1 MQQLIYFIR
10 KFRYFLLFILLET
23 VAFIFIIQHHS
34 FHKSKFINSANAIT
48 GGIYNTVSSV
58 NDFFYLKTENKR
70 LIEENTLL
78 KNLLNKSDLELNK
91 DNFKLNDSAKYGQKY
106 EYSYGKIINNNYT
119 NRNNTLTLNKGT
131 NQGVTSDLGVVN
143 SKGIIGVTKSTS
155 NNYATVL
162 SILNTKSMINVRLKN
177 SNHYGTL
184 IWNGKDYNVLQLI
197 DIPRQAQI
205 KTGDTI
211 ITGGKSAIFPE
222 GIKIGAVRNFKFENN
237 QYKNIDILLFNDM
250 SAIGYVQIVK
260 NLERI
265 EQKNLESNIL
275 NE

>member
-10 KFRYFLLFILLET
+10 KFRYFLLFILLEAI
-23 VAFIFIIQHHS
+23 AFIFIIQHHS

-48 GGIYNTVSSV
+48 GGVYNTVSSV
-58 NDFFYLKTENKR
+58 NNFLHLKTENQQ

-78 KNLLNKSDLELNK
+78 KNLLYKSSLEFNK
-91 DNFKLNDSAKYGQKY
+91 DNFKLVDSSKYGQKY
-106 EYSYGKIINNNYT
+106 EFSFGKIINNNYT
-119 NRNNTLTLNKGT
+119 NRDNVLTLNKGK
-131 NQGVTSDLGVVN
+131 NQGVTSDLGVIN
-143 SKGIIGVTKSTS
+143 SKGIVGVTKNTS
-155 NNYATVL
+155 NNYTTVL

-177 SNHYGTL
+177 SNHFGTL

-205 KTGDTI
+205 KVGDTI

-222 GIKIGAVRNFKFENN
+222 GIKIGAIRNFKFENN
-237 QYKNIDILLFNDM
+237 QYQNIDILLFNDM
-250 SAIGYVQIVK
+250 SAISYVQIIK
-260 NLERI
+260 NLERV
-265 EQKNLESNIL
+265 EQLNLESNTL

>member
-260 NLERI
+260 NLERV

>member
-1 MQQLIYFIR
+1 MQQIIYFIR

-34 FHKSKFINSANAIT
+34 YHKSKFVNSANSVT

-58 NDFFYLKTENKR
+58 NDFFLLKSENER
-70 LIEENTLL
+70 LIEENTQL
-78 KNLLNKSDLELNK
+78 KNLLNKRDI
-91 DNFKLNDSAKYGQKY
+91 NFNQTTFKVNDSAKFGQKY
-106 EYSYGKIINNNYT
+106 EYTVAKIINNNYT
-119 NRNNTLTLNKGT
+119 NRNNSLTINKGT
-131 NQGVTSDLGVVN
+131 NQGITSDLGVIN

-155 NNYATVL
+155 GNYTTVL
-162 SILNTKSMINVRLKN
+162 SILNNNSKINVRLKN
-177 SNHYGTL
+177 SNHFGTL
-184 IWNGKDYNVLQLI
+184 IWNGKDYNILQLI
-197 DIPRQAQI
+197 DMPRQAQI
-205 KTGDTI
+205 KIGDTI

-222 GIKIGAVRNFKFENN
+222 GITIGTVKDFNFENN
-237 QYKNIDILLFNDM
+237 QYQNINIKLFNDM

-265 EQKNLESNIL
+265 EQLNLENNTI

>member
-10 KFRYFLLFILLET
+10 KFRYFLLFILLE
-23 VAFIFIIQHHS
+23 VIAFIFIIQHHS

-48 GGIYNTVSSV
+48 GGVYNTVSSV
-58 NDFFYLKTENKR
+58 NNFLHLKTENKQ

-78 KNLLNKSDLELNK
+78 KNLLYKRDLELNK
-91 DNFKLNDSAKYGQKY
+91 DNFTLNDSSKYGQKY
-106 EYSYGKIINNNYT
+106 EFSYGKIINNNYT
-119 NRNNTLTLNKGT
+119 NRDNILTLNKGK
-131 NQGVTSDLGVVN
+131 NQGVTSDLGVIN
-143 SKGIIGVTKSTS
+143 SKGIIGVTKNTS
-155 NNYATVL
+155 NNYTTVL

-177 SNHYGTL
+177 SNHFGTL
-184 IWNGKDYNVLQLI
+184 VWNGKDYNVLQLI

-205 KTGDTI
+205 KIGDTI

-250 SAIGYVQIVK
+250 SAISYVQIIK
-260 NLERI
+260 NLERV
-265 EQKNLESNIL
+265 EQLNIESNTL

>member
-10 KFRYFLLFILLET
+10 KFRYFLLFILLEI

-34 FHKSKFINSANAIT
+34 YHKSKFVNSANTIT
-48 GGIYNTVSSV
+48 GGVYNTVSSV
-58 NDFFYLKTENKR
+58 NDFFNLKTENQQ

-78 KNLLNKSDLELNK
+78 KNILNKRELDLNK
-91 DNFKLNDSAKYGQKY
+91 DNFILNDSAKYGQKY

-131 NQGVTSDLGVVN
+131 NQGITSDLGVIN

-184 IWNGKDYNVLQLI
+184 FWNGKDYNVLQLI
-197 DIPRQAQI
+197 DIPRQAKI
-205 KTGDTI
+205 KVGDTI

-222 GIKIGAVRNFKFENN
+222 GIKIGAVQDFKFENS

-260 NLERI
+260 NLERV
-265 EQKNLESNIL
+265 EQQNLESNIL

>member
-23 VAFIFIIQHHS
+23 IAFIFIIQHHS

-48 GGIYNTVSSV
+48 GVIYNSVNSV
-58 NDFFYLKTENKR
+58 NDFFYLKSENHR
-70 LIEENTLL
+70 LIKENTLL
-78 KNLLNKSDLELNK
+78 RNLLNKSELNLNK
-91 DNFKLNDSAKYGQKY
+91 DTFVLNDSAKYGQKY
-106 EYSYGKIINNNYT
+106 KYSYGKIINNNYT
-119 NRNNTLTLNKGT
+119 KRNNTLTLNKGT
-131 NQGVTSDLGVVN
+131 NQGITTDLGVIN

-155 NNYATVL
+155 NNYTTVL
-162 SILNTKSMINVRLKN
+162 SILNKNSNINVRLKN

-184 IWNGKDYNVLQLI
+184 VWNGKDYNILQLI

-205 KTGDTI
+205 KIGDTI

-222 GIKIGAVRNFKFENN
+222 GIKIGAVKNFKFENN
-237 QYKNIDILLFNDM
+237 QYKNIDIVLFNDM
-250 SAIGYVQIVK
+250 SSIGYVQIIK

-265 EQKNLESNIL
+265 EQQNLESNLL

>member
-1 MQQLIYFIR
+1 MQQIIYFIR

-34 FHKSKFINSANAIT
+34 YHKSKFVNSANSVT

-58 NDFFYLKTENKR
+58 NDFFLLKSENER
-70 LIEENTLL
+70 LIEENTQL
-78 KNLLNKSDLELNK
+78 KNLLNKRDI
-91 DNFKLNDSAKYGQKY
+91 NFNQITFKVNDSAKFGQKY
-106 EYSYGKIINNNYT
+106 EYTVAKIINNNYT
-119 NRNNTLTLNKGT
+119 NRNNSLTINKGT
-131 NQGVTSDLGVVN
+131 NQGITSDLGVIN

-155 NNYATVL
+155 GNYTTVL
-162 SILNTKSMINVRLKN
+162 SILNNNSKINVRLKN
-177 SNHYGTL
+177 SNHFGTL
-184 IWNGKDYNVLQLI
+184 IWNGKDYNILQLI
-197 DIPRQAQI
+197 DMPRQAQI
-205 KTGDTI
+205 KIGDTI

-222 GIKIGAVRNFKFENN
+222 GITIGTVKDFNFENN
-237 QYKNIDILLFNDM
+237 QYQNINIKLFNDM

-265 EQKNLESNIL
+265 EQLNLENNTI

>member
-10 KFRYFLLFILLET
+10 KFKYFLLFILLET
-23 VAFIFIIQHHS
+23 IAFIFIIQHHS

-48 GGIYNTVSSV
+48 GGIYNSVNSV
-58 NDFFYLKTENKR
+58 NDFFYLKSENHR
-70 LIEENTLL
+70 LIKENTLL
-78 KNLLNKSDLELNK
+78 RNLLNKSELKLNK
-91 DNFKLNDSAKYGQKY
+91 DTFILNDSAKYGQKY
-106 EYSYGKIINNNYT
+106 KYSYGKIINNNYT
-119 NRNNTLTLNKGT
+119 KRNNTLTLNKGT
-131 NQGVTSDLGVVN
+131 NQGMTADLGVIN

-155 NNYATVL
+155 NNYTTVL
-162 SILNTKSMINVRLKN
+162 SILNKNSNINVRLKN

-184 IWNGKDYNVLQLI
+184 VWNGKDYNILQLI

-205 KTGDTI
+205 KIGDTI

-222 GIKIGAVRNFKFENN
+222 GIKIGAVKNFKFENN
-237 QYKNIDILLFNDM
+237 QYKNIDIVLFNDM
-250 SAIGYVQIVK
+250 SSIGYVQIVK

-265 EQKNLESNIL
+265 EQQNLESNLL

>member
-10 KFRYFLLFILLET
+10 KFKYFLLFILLET
-23 VAFIFIIQHHS
+23 IAFIFIIQHHS

-48 GGIYNTVSSV
+48 GGIYNSVNSV
-58 NDFFYLKTENKR
+58 NDFFYLKSENHR
-70 LIEENTLL
+70 LIKENTLL
-78 KNLLNKSDLELNK
+78 RNLLNKSELKLNK
-91 DNFKLNDSAKYGQKY
+91 DTFILNDSAKYGQKY
-106 EYSYGKIINNNYT
+106 KYSYGKIINNNYT
-119 NRNNTLTLNKGT
+119 KRNNTLTLNKGT
-131 NQGVTSDLGVVN
+131 NQGMTADLGVIN

-155 NNYATVL
+155 NNYTTVL
-162 SILNTKSMINVRLKN
+162 SILNKNSNINVRLKN

-184 IWNGKDYNVLQLI
+184 VWNGKDYNILQLI

-205 KTGDTI
+205 KIGDTI

-222 GIKIGAVRNFKFENN
+222 GIKIGAVKNFKFENN
-237 QYKNIDILLFNDM
+237 QYKNIDIVLFNDM
-250 SAIGYVQIVK
+250 SSIGYVQIIK

-265 EQKNLESNIL
+265 EQQNLESNLL

>member
-10 KFRYFLLFILLET
+10 KFKYFLLFILLESI
-23 VAFIFIIQHHS
+23 AFIFIIQHHS
-34 FHKSKFINSANAIT
+34 FHKSKFINSANSIT
-48 GGIYNTVSSV
+48 GGIYNTASSV
-58 NDFFYLKTENKR
+58 NDFFYLKSENHR

-78 KNLLNKSDLELNK
+78 RNLLNKSELDLNK
-91 DNFKLNDSAKYGQKY
+91 DTFILNDSAKYGQKY
-106 EYSYGKIINNNYT
+106 EYSYAKIINNNYT

-131 NQGVTSDLGVVN
+131 NQGITTDLGVIN

-155 NNYATVL
+155 NNYTTVL
-162 SILNTKSMINVRLKN
+162 SILNKNSKINVRLKN

-184 IWNGKDYNVLQLI
+184 VWNGIDYNILQLI

-205 KTGDTI
+205 KIGDTI

-222 GIKIGAVRNFKFENN
+222 GIKIGAVKSFKFENN

-250 SAIGYVQIVK
+250 SSIGYVQIVK
-260 NLERI
+260 NLERV
-265 EQKNLESNIL
+265 EQQNLESNIL

>member
-1 MQQLIYFIR
+1 MQQFIYFIR

-23 VAFIFIIQHHS
+23 IAFIFIIQHHS
-34 FHKSKFINSANAIT
+34 FHKSKFINSANAVT
-48 GGIYNTVSSV
+48 GGIYSKVSSL
-58 NDFFYLKTENKR
+58 NEFFHLKSENQQ

-78 KNLLNKSDLELNK
+78 RNLLNKRELNLNK

-106 EYSYGKIINNNYT
+106 EYSFGKIINNNYT
-119 NRNNTLTLNKGT
+119 KRNNTLTLNKGK
-131 NQGVTSDLGVVN
+131 NQGVTADLGIVN
-143 SKGIIGVTKSTS
+143 SKGIIGVTKSIS

-162 SILNTKSMINVRLKN
+162 SILNTNSNINVRLKN

-184 IWNGKDYNVLQLI
+184 VWNGKDYNILQLI

-205 KTGDTI
+205 KIGDTI

-222 GIKIGAVRNFKFENN
+222 GIKIGAVKSFNFENN

-250 SAIGYVQIVK
+250 SSIGYVQIVK
-260 NLERI
+260 NLERV
-265 EQKNLESNIL
+265 EQQNLENNSN